1 MAKIITP
8 RWSLHYTST
17 TLKLFG
23 WYPRNNYTN
32 RLPWQLNLMTLPR
45 LKLNPACTNE
55 ILIPL
60 RFQICAFC
68 PSFVIPLLSDIID
81 FRQIS
86 HLRPIFS
93 LWSVL
98 QSTTKTSKR
107 ALSIHLRCRGKRD
120 RLVGRPRE
128 REERG
133 NLVSCVFC
141 CSDGIYDFA
150 MSGGMFERE
159 RKEELYDWKMP
170 ENKVNVCDGRAGFL
184 RQLQGLEFLV

>member
-1 MAKIITP
+1 
-8 RWSLHYTST
+8 
-17 TLKLFG
+17 
-23 WYPRNNYTN
+23 
-32 RLPWQLNLMTLPR
+32 MTLPR

-107 ALSIHLRCRGKRD
+107 GLSIHLRCRRKRD

-128 REERG
+128 RERKG
-133 NLVSCVFC
+133 GIWFLVFSAVQTGYMILRCPGEC
-141 CSDGIYDFA
+141 LS
-150 MSGGMFERE
+150 ERE
-159 RKEELYDWKMP
+159 KKNCMIERCLKTKSMSVMAVRGSFGSYRDWNFWFRWKDRR
-170 ENKVNVCDGRAGFL
+170 V
-184 RQLQGLEFLV
+184 

>member
-1 MAKIITP
+1 
-8 RWSLHYTST
+8 
-17 TLKLFG
+17 
-23 WYPRNNYTN
+23 
-32 RLPWQLNLMTLPR
+32 MTLPR
-45 LKLNPACTNE
+45 LKPNPACTNE

-81 FRQIS
+81 FRQIL

-128 REERG
+128 RERKGGIWFLVFSAVQTGYMILRCPGEFWSERG
-133 NLVSCVFC
+133 N
-141 CSDGIYDFA
+141 
-150 MSGGMFERE
+150 
-159 RKEELYDWKMP
+159 KELYDWKMP
-170 ENKVNVCDGRAGFL
+170 ENKVNVCDGRVGFL
-184 RQLQGLEFLV
+184 RQLQGLVFLV

>member
-1 MAKIITP
+1 
-8 RWSLHYTST
+8 
-17 TLKLFG
+17 
-23 WYPRNNYTN
+23 
-32 RLPWQLNLMTLPR
+32 MTLPR
-45 LKLNPACTNE
+45 LEPNPACTNE
-55 ILIPL
+55 ILISL

-128 REERG
+128 RERKGGIWFLVFSAVQTGYMICDVRG
-133 NLVSCVFC
+133 NFGAREETKNCMIERCLKTKS
-141 CSDGIYDFA
+141 
-150 MSGGMFERE
+150 MSVMAVWGSLGSYMDWYFWFRW
-159 RKEELYDWKMP
+159 KE
-170 ENKVNVCDGRAGFL
+170 GR
-184 RQLQGLEFLV
+184 V